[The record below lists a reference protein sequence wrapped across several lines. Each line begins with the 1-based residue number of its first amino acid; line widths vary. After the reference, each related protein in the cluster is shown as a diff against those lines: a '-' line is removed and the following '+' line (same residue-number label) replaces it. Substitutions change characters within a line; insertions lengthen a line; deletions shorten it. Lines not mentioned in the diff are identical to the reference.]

1 MKTKHMLRGTN
12 IYRIKMV
19 FKKQGNDK
27 GKSRMV
33 ATSWERQRSETV
45 EFISQDSAEKQNQQE
60 MYGKRLIIRNSLM

>member
-45 EFISQDSAEKQNQQE
+45 EFISQDSAEKQNQQD